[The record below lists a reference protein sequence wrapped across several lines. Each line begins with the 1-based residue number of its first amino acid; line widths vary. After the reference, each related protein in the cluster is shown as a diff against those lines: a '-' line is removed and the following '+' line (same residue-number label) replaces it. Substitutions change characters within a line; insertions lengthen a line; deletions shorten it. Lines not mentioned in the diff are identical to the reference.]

1 MLNLSK
7 TKTLDDITKVVS
19 KKKKKSM
26 QWPPTKKEDDK
37 MQVHKVNLTMASPAF

>member
-19 KKKKKSM
+19 KKKKKEYAM
-26 QWPPTKKEDDK
+26 ATYKEGR
-37 MQVHKVNLTMASPAF
+37 